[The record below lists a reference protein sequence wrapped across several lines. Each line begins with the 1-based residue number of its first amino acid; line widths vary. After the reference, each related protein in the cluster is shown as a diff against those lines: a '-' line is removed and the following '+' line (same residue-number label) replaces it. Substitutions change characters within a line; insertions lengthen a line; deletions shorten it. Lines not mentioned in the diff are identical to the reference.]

1 MSLAKAWRVE
11 NVEGEAAEAEDQF
24 GMTDEKEINDIL
36 VEEVKGRQRC
46 DTWLDNL
53 PFEIRV
59 SVIVLSLSL
68 IFNAPRL
75 VGSSKVTLRSPT
87 CSLQSLNRL
96 TRAVGR
102 SSISAAGGG
111 SLLPANWGGRGS
123 RGRPR
128 GKR

>member
-1 MSLAKAWRVE
+1 MGK
-11 NVEGEAAEAEDQF
+11 VEGEAAEVEDQF
-24 GMTDEKEINDIL
+24 GMAVEKEINDHIL
-36 VEEVKGRQRC
+36 ADQVKGRRRC
-46 DTWLDNL
+46 DTWLDNV

-59 SVIVLSLSL
+59 SAIVLSSSL

-75 VGSSKVTLRSPT
+75 VGSSKITLRWPT

-96 TRAVGR
+96 IRAVGR

-111 SLLPANWGGRGS
+111 SLLPASWGGRGS
-123 RGRPR
+123 RGRRR

>member
-1 MSLAKAWRVE
+1 MGK
-11 NVEGEAAEAEDQF
+11 VEGEAAEVEDQF
-24 GMTDEKEINDIL
+24 GMAVEKEINHHIL
-36 VEEVKGRQRC
+36 VDQVKGRRRC

-59 SVIVLSLSL
+59 SAIVLSLSL

-75 VGSSKVTLRSPT
+75 VGSSKITLRWPA

-96 TRAVGR
+96 IRALGR

-111 SLLPANWGGRGS
+111 SLLPASWGGRGS
-123 RGRPR
+123 RGRRR

>member
-1 MSLAKAWRVE
+1 MGK
-11 NVEGEAAEAEDQF
+11 VEGEVAEVEDQF
-24 GMTDEKEINDIL
+24 GMAVEKEINDYIL
-36 VEEVKGRQRC
+36 VDQVKGRRRC

-59 SVIVLSLSL
+59 SAIVLSLSL

-75 VGSSKVTLRSPT
+75 VGSSKITLRWPT

-96 TRAVGR
+96 IRAVGR

-111 SLLPANWGGRGS
+111 SLLPASWGGRGS
-123 RGRPR
+123 RGRRR